1 MAELAKIID
10 ELSNL
15 TVLEAADLV
24 KELEEKWGVKAT
36 AGGPVMV
43 AAAGGAD
50 AGAANAEEQT
60 EFDVILQSAGAQK
73 IAVIKAVKEACGL
86 GLKEAKA
93 VVDGAPGAVKEQVSK
108 EEAEALKA
116 KLEEAGAE
124 VELK

>member
-24 KELEEKWGVKAT
+24 KELEEKWGVKAA

-43 AAAGGAD
+43 AAAGGGD
-50 AGAANAEEQT
+50 AAAANAEEQT

-93 VVDGAPGAVKEQVSK
+93 VVDGAPGKVKEQVSK
-108 EEAEALKA
+108 EEAEALKT
-116 KLEEAGAE
+116 KLEEAGAA

>member
-24 KELEEKWGVKAT
+24 KELEEKWGVKAA

-43 AAAGGAD
+43 AAAGGGD
-50 AGAANAEEQT
+50 AAAANAEEQT

-93 VVDGAPGAVKEQVSK
+93 VVDGAPGKVKEQVSK